1 MSWNEEHAASEAL
14 AAQASRAQ
22 LLGQVDEA
30 TRLFEEAAKAEER
43 ALDALDPAKK
53 RTLGICAVS
62 AASLWFKGSAPREA
76 QRVARLWLASGQLPQ
91 FAISELEEFLHESGP
106 EEQSEAVATS
116 RTSGPSA
123 LRPSNAPVRER
134 QARVS
139 AFARFPPRLQEAIV
153 SRLGWTSLRPVQE
166 LAGEAILDGKNAIVL
181 APTAGGKTE
190 ACMFPALASLIE
202 REPDGVGVIYI
213 APIKA
218 LLNNQDERLGTYA
231 EMVGLHRF
239 VWHGD
244 VADNAKRRFVKEPA
258 EILMTTPES
267 LEVML
272 VSPRTPVERL
282 FKDLR
287 LIVIDEVHAL
297 AGTDRG
303 AHLMSV
309 IERLAPSSQN
319 DIQRVGLSA
328 TVGNPDQILAWIK
341 GSSRREGVVVD
352 PPKNPVKRE
361 LFIGLHESVA
371 ELAGEAAAR
380 ADGKKSLFFCQS
392 RALTETVAE
401 RMRGRSIDVF
411 VHHSS
416 VSLEE
421 RRAAEERFAHGTNA
435 CIVCTSTLELG
446 IDVGDLDLVFQANAP
461 STVSS
466 FMQRMGRT
474 GRRDGSTANTT
485 FLCED
490 PEAVLQAVA
499 LVELARGGWVE
510 RVPHQERCWPVLVHQ
525 LLALTL
531 QFGAI
536 SAERCWEQ
544 LSRVPDFGS
553 ISRAE
558 FDAVIEHM
566 RKEEFLFESGGLLS
580 MGQQAEK
587 RFGKKNFLELY
598 AVFSSPVLYRV
609 QTQAGRDIGSLEQDF
624 VDRLVEQMSS
634 FLLGGRAWTV
644 ERVAHDDRLVVVR
657 EAPGGVKP
665 TWGGFIPQHLGFE
678 LCQAMKRVLT
688 EAVRYPY
695 VDAPGFKHI
704 QEKRDDLGELLRRPG
719 HAVQIDGSVAR
730 WWTFAGGRV
739 NHTLKYGFE
748 VAEGWKIVADNF
760 QLRIEGDGIGHE
772 SVRKAIGKM
781 ASEGF
786 WDAPDM
792 RRAVLAKLPG
802 YRLSKFQDCL
812 PEPFALE
819 VIENYLLDVAGTV
832 RWLGA
837 EASS

>member
-1 MSWNEEHAASEAL
+1 
-14 AAQASRAQ
+14 
-22 LLGQVDEA
+22 V
-30 TRLFEEAAKAEER
+30 T
-43 ALDALDPAKK
+43 
-53 RTLGICAVS
+53 
-62 AASLWFKGSAPREA
+62 
-76 QRVARLWLASGQLPQ
+76 
-91 FAISELEEFLHESGP
+91 
-106 EEQSEAVATS
+106 
-116 RTSGPSA
+116 
-123 LRPSNAPVRER
+123 
-134 QARVS
+134 
-139 AFARFPPRLQEAIV
+139 AFARFPARLQEAIV

-166 LAGEAILDGKNAIVL
+166 LAGEAILDGKNAVVL

-190 ACMFPALASLIE
+190 ASMFPALANLVE

-218 LLNNQDERLGTYA
+218 LLNNQEDRLGTYA
-231 EMVGLHRF
+231 EMVGLRRF

-244 VADNAKRRFVKEPA
+244 VSDVAKRKFVREPA

-272 VSPRTPVERL
+272 VSPRSPVQRL

-287 LIVIDEVHAL
+287 LVVIDEVHAL

-309 IERLAPSSQN
+309 IERLAPASEN

-328 TVGNPDQILAWIK
+328 TVGNPEQILSWLK
-341 GSSRREGVVVD
+341 GSSKRDGVVVD
-352 PPKNPVKRE
+352 PPKVPAKRD
-361 LFIGLHESVA
+361 LHVGLHDSVA
-371 ELAGEAAAR
+371 GLAGEAAAR
-380 ADGKKSLFFCQS
+380 ASGKKSLFFCQS
-392 RALTETVAE
+392 RSLTETVAD

-421 RRAAEERFAHGTNA
+421 RRAAEERFARGTNA

-474 GRRDGSTANTT
+474 GRRAGTTANTT

-499 LVELARGGWVE
+499 LIQLAREGWVE
-510 RVPHQERCWPVLVHQ
+510 RVANQGRCWPVLVHQ
-525 LLALTL
+525 LLAMTL
-531 QFGAI
+531 QYGAI

-544 LSRVPDFGS
+544 LVRVPDF
-553 ISRAE
+553 RAITRSE
-558 FDAVIEHM
+558 FDQTIDHM
-566 RKEEFLFESGGLLS
+566 TREDFLFEAGGLLS
-580 MGQQAEK
+580 MGHKAE
-587 RFGKKNFLELY
+587 RLYGKKNFLELY

-609 QTQAGRDIGSLEQDF
+609 VTGAGRDLGSLEQDF

-644 ERVAHDDRLVVVR
+644 ERVNHEDRMIVVR
-657 EAPGGVKP
+657 DAPGGVKP
-665 TWGGFIPQHLGFE
+665 SWGGFIPQLLGFE
-678 LCQAMKRVLT
+678 LCQRMKAILT
-688 EAVRYPY
+688 DSARYAY
-695 VDAPGFKHI
+695 VDEPGSRTI
-704 QEKRDDLGELLRRPG
+704 EEKREELGDLLRRPG

-748 VAEGWKIVADNF
+748 IEEGWKVVADNF
-760 QLRIEGDGIGHE
+760 QLRIEGDGVGHE
-772 SVRKAIGKM
+772 SVRRAIGKM
-781 ASEGF
+781 ASSDYWES
-786 WDAPDM
+786 PEV
-792 RRAVLAKLPG
+792 RRAVLARLPG

-812 PEPFALE
+812 PEMFGLE
-819 VIENYLLDVAGTV
+819 VIERYLLDVERTTS
-832 RWLGA
+832 WLSGPA
-837 EASS
+837 WARTDR